1 MTLLRRLRTS
11 AYGALTSPAGSRLL
25 PLRVAKNALLYAN
38 DVVGRPLAGEDE
50 LCERDDFA
58 SQAAMKRQG
67 KAEPAGHGTAREA
80 APVVVFHLDKHKSEL
95 QKITQILDDRE
106 IPYQVRNLEGDPA
119 GITATKRDGKGYG
132 LPVVFIAGVAV
143 GRAEQLVN
151 LDRSGELAVLVF
163 GE

>member
-11 AYGALTSPAGSRLL
+11 AYGALTSPTGNRLL
-25 PLRVAKNALLYAN
+25 PFRVAKSALLYAN
-38 DVVGRPLAGEDE
+38 DVVGRPLASEDE

-58 SQAAMKRQG
+58 WQLARRRQG
-67 KAEPAGHGTAREA
+67 GADLSGQGTAREA

-106 IPYQVRNLEGDPA
+106 IPYQVRNIEGDPA
-119 GITATKRDGKGYG
+119 AITAVKRDGKGFG
-132 LPVVFIAGVAV
+132 LPVVFIAGAAV

-151 LDRSGELAVLVF
+151 LDRRGELAALVF
-163 GE
+163 GG